1 MARVPQLSAQTAPKT
16 STGVVDFLPAA
27 EVEAVQTVLQFLYRK
42 HGLLLG
48 HIGRHL
54 SLGKNT
60 DLNAHIQ
67 RGKVPLCV
75 RDELAA
81 LCGVENLEAFLALPA
96 AEESERESVVV
107 RLKTYGLIGKVMIR
121 KSENHEYATSR
132 DTYLDS

>member
-16 STGVVDFLPAA
+16 LIGAVDFLPAA
-27 EVEAVQTVLQFLYRK
+27 EVEAVQAVLLFLNRK

-75 RDELAA
+75 GDELAT
-81 LCGVENLEAFLALPA
+81 LCGLETLETFLALPT
-96 AEESERESVVV
+96 AEESERLAVVA
-107 RLKTYGLIGKVMIR
+107 RLKTHGLIGKVMNR
-121 KSENHEYATSR
+121 QVRSYVTSR